1 MVSHV
6 SALPLYPFDLRSCL
20 MRQSAIASL
29 LSLALILSL
38 LPLVA
43 SAASE
48 QPSVTTPPQPKSA
61 LFIGN
66 SFTYYNNSLHMHV
79 LNITKNASRKQERTN
94 QEDTFYTKAMTI
106 SGGYLK
112 DHALG
117 AKGMIQDFTD
127 GKKPGPWDV
136 VVVQG
141 YSRGPLTQ
149 ETAPSFRSN
158 GRKIDSW
165 IRDAGS
171 QTVLFMTWAY
181 QGRPEMTAPLV
192 KAYTDLGNELG
203 ALVAPVGLAFENAR
217 IANPAMNLY
226 APDKKHPSLLGTYL
240 AANVFFATLFGESP
254 VGSSY
259 TAGLSDKQAA
269 FAQSVAW
276 HTVQQYFGDKPDA

>member
-1 MVSHV
+1 
-6 SALPLYPFDLRSCL
+6 

-43 SAASE
+43 FAASE
-48 QPSVTTPPQPKSA
+48 QPSVKTPPQPKSA

-79 LNITKNASRKQERTN
+79 LKIAKSVSRQKGQTN
-94 QEDTFYTKAMTI
+94 REKTFYTKAMTI

-117 AKGMIQDFTD
+117 AKGMIQDFTNRE
-127 GKKPGPWDV
+127 KPGPWDV

-158 GRKIDSW
+158 GRKIHSW

-181 QGRPEMTAPLV
+181 QGRPEMTA
-192 KAYTDLGNELG
+192 
-203 ALVAPVGLAFENAR
+203 AR
-217 IANPAMNLY
+217 L
-226 APDKKHPSLLGTYL
+226 
-240 AANVFFATLFGESP
+240 
-254 VGSSY
+254 
-259 TAGLSDKQAA
+259 
-269 FAQSVAW
+269 
-276 HTVQQYFGDKPDA
+276 